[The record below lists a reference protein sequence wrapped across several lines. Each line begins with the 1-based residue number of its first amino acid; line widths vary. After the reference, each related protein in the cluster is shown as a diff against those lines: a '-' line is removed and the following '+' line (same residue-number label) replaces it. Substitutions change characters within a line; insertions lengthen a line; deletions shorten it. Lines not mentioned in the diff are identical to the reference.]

1 MGLLHV
7 YGAVFKC
14 FNWGERCSFLG
25 FTMPCMNALFHFLLE
40 VHGVVCKC
48 FNGVDRCNFRVY
60 PFRAYMHYPPYFLQ
74 RFIVQFF
81 SASMRESGTVFESFH
96 AVHAFTLP
104 PPFRCLWCSFQVLQW
119 GRAMQF
125 LGVTMP
131 CLNALFYLLL
141 KVHGAVCEC
150 FNGVDRCNFGVI

>member
-1 MGLLHV
+1 MLQWGRPVQFLGLLHV

-25 FTMPCMNALFHFLLE
+25 FTMPCMNALFHLLLE

-81 SASMRESGTVFESFH
+81 SASMRESGTVFESLH

-104 PPFRCLWCSFQVLQW
+104 PPFRCVWWSFQVLAR
-119 GRAMQF
+119 GES
-125 LGVTMP
+125 
-131 CLNALFYLLL
+131 NADFGSHYA
-141 KVHGAVCEC
+141 VHEC
-150 FNGVDRCNFGVI
+150 TILPSFQGSWCSL